1 MHASE
6 EFRHC
11 LASSQFLLRR
21 DALARAYRPE
31 DLGHRTSRR
40 IDAEAADLLRHRA
53 GIELQMSGPAQD
65 RAAAI
70 SLPRAG

>member
-1 MHASE
+1 MHAPE

-31 DLGHRTSRR
+31 EFGHRTSRR
-40 IDAEAADLLRHRA
+40 IDAEAADLLRHRT
-53 GIELQMSGPAQD
+53 GIELQMPGPTQN
-65 RAAAI
+65 RAAPI
-70 SLPRAG
+70 SLPRAR